1 MKQGERKAIALQHND
16 AAVLFECS
24 NDPKVQIP
32 RLTIHN
38 GQFAEDDK
46 VFPPTSATVFGQSV
60 RELYEMLHEYYTNSP
75 IDATSPTV
83 EPTRK
88 CGYCG
93 MKLDDPTH
101 NEKKCDDAWL
111 AKVVADK

>member
-24 NDPKVQIP
+24 NDPKVLIP

-38 GQFAEDDK
+38 GQFAEDGEDGN
-46 VFPPTSATVFGQSV
+46 VFPPSSAVVFGQSV

-75 IDATSPTV
+75 IDVTSPTV
-83 EPTRK
+83 GKKIDRSRI
-88 CGYCG
+88 
-93 MKLDDPTH
+93 
-101 NEKKCDDAWL
+101 NEKL
-111 AKVVADK
+111 